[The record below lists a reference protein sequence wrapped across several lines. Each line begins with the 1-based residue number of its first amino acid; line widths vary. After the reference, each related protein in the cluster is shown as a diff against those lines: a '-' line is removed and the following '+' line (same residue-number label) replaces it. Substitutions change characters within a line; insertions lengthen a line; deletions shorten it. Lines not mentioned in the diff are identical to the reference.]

1 MHNGGPF
8 KIRGNIAR
16 SLAERRDRVAA
27 LLIVPDN
34 EARAAIVG
42 VSF

>member
-8 KIRGNIAR
+8 EVRGDIAR
-16 SLAERRDRVAA
+16 SLAERHDRVADLLKA
-27 LLIVPDN
+27 LGN

-42 VSF
+42 VFP